1 MIAVDSTFLPLL
13 LKHATSPP
21 IDPATDQPIT
31 QLEERVTL
39 LIDQLEDQKET
50 VLIPTPVLG
59 EFLVL
64 AKQDGQKYLKLIDR
78 NPLFKV
84 ADFDTLATIEW
95 AAVRLDELAKMSKK
109 AVKRETLSETKAKIS
124 FDRQIVVI
132 AKVNNAH
139 TIYSDDRRVKTFAEK
154 LGIKVIRTWE
164 LLEPPKPP
172 EDPQLNLDL
181 IPYEASL
188 SDEPEP
194 EKDSEQNQNPPEGGL
209 G

>member
-13 LKHATSPP
+13 LKHETNPP
-21 IDPATDQPIT
+21 IDPATDKPIT
-31 QLEERVTL
+31 NLEERVTF
-39 LIDQLEDQKET
+39 LIDELETENET
-50 VLIPTPVLG
+50 ILIPTPVLG

-64 AKQDGQKYLKLIDR
+64 AKQDGQKYLKRIDKD
-78 NPLFKV
+78 PLFKV

-132 AKVNNAH
+132 AKVNDAH
-139 TIYSDDRRVKTFAEK
+139 TIYSDDKRVKTFAEK

-164 LLEPPKPP
+164 LPEPAV
-172 EDPQLNLDL
+172 DPQMKIEFQN
-181 IPYEASL
+181 
-188 SDEPEP
+188 EPQSTDAEN
-194 EKDSEQNQNPPEGGL
+194 SEQNQNPPEGGS